1 MGEKC
6 LEVFRDAATL
16 GGIPAKMRLAALAR
30 MSSAEAQVVAD
41 DPAIIARL
49 KRALDQVKVEMS
61 RRSTGTFQ
69 SVQVPAPPAQAP
81 PADGATT
88 AKLRKQLDSLVDL
101 MAQRSIMLGD
111 VHETARRIDELASA
125 VLSVAR
131 VSVWLYDDRR
141 TKIVCLDLFEAESRK
156 HSAGLELLARDFG
169 PYFDALQSES
179 TIMAHDAQT
188 DARTRCFTASYLQP
202 LGIGAMLDVPIW
214 AGGRMV
220 GVICHEHLGGAR
232 TWQADEERFGYL
244 LSNFVALAMERGRA
258 SSPGDHR

>member
-6 LEVFRDAATL
+6 LEVFREAATL

-30 MSSAEAQVVAD
+30 MSSAEAQVVTD
-41 DPAIIARL
+41 DPAIVARL
-49 KRALDQVKVEMS
+49 RRAFDQVKVEMA
-61 RRSTGTFQ
+61 RRSTGTFP
-69 SVQVPAPPAQAP
+69 SVQAP
-81 PADGATT
+81 PPAPAAPTDGATT

-111 VHETARRIDELASA
+111 VNETARRIDELASA

-156 HSAGLELLARDFG
+156 HSAGLELHSRDFG
-169 PYFDALQSES
+169 PYFDALQNES

-188 DARTRCFTASYLQP
+188 DVRTRCFTASYLQP

-214 AGGRMV
+214 AGGKMV
-220 GVICHEHLGGAR
+220 GVICHEHIGGAR